1 MALTPLT
8 WKFVGTRTSASTIDA
23 IIDAV
28 YLLGTATTY
37 ANGTARTPGS
47 GDAWTWAREQIAGV
61 TEAAYGN
68 PPTNALGMRYIIGGS
83 TTARAYTFLTPET
96 ATLTNCVVAGMNRS
110 SGAYTSWYNA
120 QPFTSGFSG
129 YWRAS
134 RALTSMAYDRVSM
147 WESAEGCVISFYTA
161 ALASSTSHL
170 AMGALIDPMSTA
182 SGVAESDGR
191 IYCMSTQGSTTNLNA
206 LWGNIQ
212 AADGGFFGHYNV
224 NGGAH
229 FGAFNNALTT
239 ITAGLT
245 RPFVHNSIPSG
256 WANRAGEIPR
266 VPIQVNVVNS
276 TYWGQLREMYY
287 TTDANSVT
295 TWRYLGV
302 EQGYVVAYHPT
313 TNGDAML
320 LKA

>member
-8 WKFVGTRTSASTIDA
+8 WKFVGTRTCAATVDA
-23 IIDAV
+23 VLDAV
-28 YLLGTATTY
+28 YLLGTAATY
-37 ANGTARTPGS
+37 ANGSARTPGS
-47 GDAWTWAREQIAGV
+47 GDAWTWAREQIAGT

-68 PPTNALGMRYIIGGS
+68 PPTNALGMRYILGGA
-83 TTARAYTFLTPET
+83 TAARAYTLLAPDSSTQ
-96 ATLTNCVVAGMNRS
+96 TNCIVAGMNRG

-134 RALTSMAYDRVSM
+134 RTLATLSYDRVAM
-147 WESAEGCVISFYTA
+147 WESAEGCVISFYVAATA
-161 ALASSTSHL
+161 ASTSHV
-170 AMGALIDPMSTA
+170 AFGALIDPLSTA
-182 SGVAESDGR
+182 AGVAETDGR
-191 IYCMSTQGSTTNLNA
+191 VYCISTQGSTASLNA
-206 LWGNIQ
+206 GWGNIQ

-224 NGGAH
+224 STTAH
-229 FGAFNNALTT
+229 FGAFNNASTVVT
-239 ITAGLT
+239 SGLT
-245 RPFVHNSIPSG
+245 RTLVHNNIPSG

-266 VPIQVNVVNS
+266 VPIQVGIVNS
-276 TYWGQLREMYY
+276 TYYGQLREMLY

-313 TNGDAML
+313 TNGDAMM